1 MKDKFTMLI
10 MTFIVIAIFGVI
22 GMFGVIIYN
31 EINEK
36 EKSNALS
43 EVAEFKTS
51 SINTNDTVEKNIE
64 TPKIIEKNPLDELSK
79 NNIENSENDV
89 NYDNIVVNKYFYNQL
104 ESYSKT
110 IYKAFESNKENMKE
124 GTYKIN
130 LGTSFSN
137 ILSKQN
143 GQEELGKYYQ
153 SAIEAYTY
161 DNPDVFYLSPN
172 KMYLNIETTTKGQNK
187 TYNVYINNGE
197 EANYLNEEFSNKQDI
212 NLALEKIEAIRKQI
226 IHNKTGNDYEDIK
239 MVHDYLVENIEYD
252 TSLQEKNIY
261 NIYGALINGKC
272 VCEGYAR
279 AFKYLLDGLGIESTM
294 VIGKGINS
302 SGQSENHAWNYVK
315 LENNW
320 YAVDCTWDDPVIIGG
335 GYIGNSS
342 KYRYFLKGKEDMEK
356 DHTTLGNFTQ
366 GGKEFEYP
374 TLNNKSY
381 KK

>member
-31 EINEK
+31 EINETD
-36 EKSNALS
+36 KSNALS

-64 TPKIIEKNPLDELSK
+64 TPKIIEKNPLEELSK

-320 YAVDCTWDDPVIIGG
+320 YAVDCTWDDTVIIGG

>member
-31 EINEK
+31 EINETD
-36 EKSNALS
+36 KSNALS

-172 KMYLNIETTTKGQNK
+172 EMYLNIETTTKGQNK

>member
-31 EINEK
+31 EINETD
-36 EKSNALS
+36 KSNALS

-356 DHTTLGNFTQ
+356 NHTTLGNFTQ

>member
-31 EINEK
+31 EINETD
-36 EKSNALS
+36 KSNALS
-43 EVAEFKTS
+43 EVAQFKTS